1 MAFRFRSSS
10 EPSIF
15 SLMAPNFDLVE
26 FVIFP
31 GRDDVMVQKY
41 TLKLAGGRSW
51 HAPDGR
57 PSHPSTEKARAIWQ
71 ELRTLGY
78 RPRSEY
84 NGL

>member
-1 MAFRFRSSS
+1 MAFRFTPASQS
-10 EPSIF
+10 F
-15 SLMAPNFDLVE
+15 ALMAPNFDLVE

-71 ELRTLGY
+71 ELRGLGY
-78 RPRSEY
+78 RPRAEY